1 MKFNVVG
8 AGHVGQVLARLLIE
22 RAGWQLQDVCN
33 RSLASSLRALDFI
46 GSGHAVAHLADL
58 RPAKVTLL
66 AVSDDQ
72 IAPCCAQLAKGTSI
86 KQSTSI
92 AQGIVFHCSGALA
105 SSELRAASH
114 SLLASIHPIRSFAE
128 RHLAL
133 AQFEGTFCGVEGDA
147 AALAQLLPAFSAM
160 GARCVAIDASAKT
173 LYHAAAVFA
182 CNYLNPL
189 IDIALRAYQA
199 AGVSPEQ
206 ALQLAQPLAQQTLD
220 NIFRLGPAKA
230 LTGPVAR
237 GDWATVARQQ
247 AALTAWDP
255 AVGQLYQALAEHTA
269 QLARARLQP

>member
-8 AGHVGQVLARLLIE
+8 AGQVGQVLARLLIT

-33 RSLASSLRALDFI
+33 RSLASSLGAIGFI
-46 GSGHAVAHLADL
+46 GSGQAAAQLADL
-58 RPAKVTLL
+58 RWAQVTLL

-72 IAPCCAQLAKGTSI
+72 IAPCCEQLAQGTSI
-86 KQSTSI
+86 EHSI
-92 AQGIVFHCSGALA
+92 LFHCSGALA
-105 SSELRAASH
+105 SSELKAACH
-114 SLLASIHPIRSFAE
+114 SLLASVHPIRSFADPN
-128 RHLAL
+128 LAL
-133 AQFEGTFCGVEGDA
+133 AQFDGTFCGVEGNA
-147 AALAQLLPAFSAM
+147 AALAVLQPAFSAL
-160 GARCVAIDASAKT
+160 GARCVAIDANAKT

-189 IDIALRAYQA
+189 IDIALRTYQA

-247 AALTAWDP
+247 AALTAWEP
-255 AVGQLYQALAEHTA
+255 AVGQLYQVLAEHTA
-269 QLARARLQP
+269 ELAQRKNQT